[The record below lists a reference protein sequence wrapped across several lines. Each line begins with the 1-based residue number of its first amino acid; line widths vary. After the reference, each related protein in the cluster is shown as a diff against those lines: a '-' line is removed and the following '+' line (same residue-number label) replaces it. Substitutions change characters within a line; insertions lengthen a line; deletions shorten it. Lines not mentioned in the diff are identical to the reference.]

1 MCNPPLPLRPP
12 WFLNPTVL
20 NVTCFA
26 HLNITWQ
33 KPHRKA
39 KAAFY
44 SCCMYLH
51 YSKVLHFICPRIYC
65 FCSWSEGRVESQT
78 EVNELLVYFPVWV
91 WETDKKQAV
100 SAAIENLSWCRC
112 AVSQKP
118 QIQQKYNR
126 EWRKKQGGKWSGAK
140 EKNMIYFDM
149 QRSGLDKGNVIRCF
163 MMFRKHRPN

>member
-1 MCNPPLPLRPP
+1 
-12 WFLNPTVL
+12 
-20 NVTCFA
+20 
-26 HLNITWQ
+26 
-33 KPHRKA
+33 
-39 KAAFY
+39 
-44 SCCMYLH
+44 MYLH

-126 EWRKKQGGKWSGAK
+126 GRRRKQGKKWSGAK
-140 EKNMIYFDM
+140 EKNMIYFNIE
-149 QRSGLDKGNVIRCF
+149 QSGLENGAWVSLSHRCGRHCKNSPLHLKGEHYKTEQKIHNTQALLPKCTNLRI
-163 MMFRKHRPN
+163 